1 MVLVL
6 SPHVENHDHHAE
18 RDAPLADLL
27 SAPRDEP
34 STCRAL
40 SAQRRPRGAARTQG
54 HGVETP
60 ANQDTDVVIRSDK
73 WIPQLSRRVSTD
85 GDTAHRAT
93 KEQGTEHTGGEKM
106 TMNRT
111 KSMWFASALVLL
123 AQIAITPSAQA
134 QVLTG
139 DARLACE
146 ALLCLSAVG
155 QAPGECSKA
164 LAKYEAMKAQLW
176 FNPMAVYNFL
186 KGCPK
191 K

>member
-1 MVLVL
+1 
-6 SPHVENHDHHAE
+6 
-18 RDAPLADLL
+18 
-27 SAPRDEP
+27 
-34 STCRAL
+34 
-40 SAQRRPRGAARTQG
+40 
-54 HGVETP
+54 
-60 ANQDTDVVIRSDK
+60 
-73 WIPQLSRRVSTD
+73 
-85 GDTAHRAT
+85 
-93 KEQGTEHTGGEKM
+93 M
-106 TMNRT
+106 TMKRT
-111 KSMWFASALVLL
+111 KMMWFASALVVL
-123 AQIAITPSAQA
+123 AQGVVTPRAQA

-146 ALLCLSAVG
+146 ALVCLSAVG